1 MLTELTAAEHDR
13 NSKRDYR
20 NRRPNLHS
28 LLRSMCLV
36 LKVRSLSLGFL
47 GFDTMSDLSE
57 LEYLETQ
64 SGENPVGTVIWMHGL
79 GADATDFEPIVPL
92 LQLEQPLRFVFPNA
106 PVRPITINGGAEM
119 RGWYDIDPGAPLKG
133 TEDIQASAD
142 AIAALVEQEVANG
155 VPTEK
160 ITLAGFSQGGVIAL
174 QLGLSYREK
183 LCGIMALSTYVHD
196 HEHVAE
202 RADFANVDTSIF
214 MAHGLSD
221 PMIPITR
228 AITSREALI
237 NLSYPIEWHEYAM
250 GHQVCPQEIADI
262 AAWLNQIYR

>member
-1 MLTELTAAEHDR
+1 M
-13 NSKRDYR
+13 
-20 NRRPNLHS
+20 
-28 LLRSMCLV
+28 
-36 LKVRSLSLGFL
+36 
-47 GFDTMSDLSE
+47 SE
-57 LEYLETQ
+57 LAEIEVLEAE
-64 SGENPVGTVIWMHGL
+64 SGPNPVGTVIWLHGL
-79 GADATDFEPIVPL
+79 GADASDFEPIVPIMEL
-92 LQLEQPLRFVFPNA
+92 DQSLRFVFPNA

-133 TEDIQASAD
+133 TEDIDASAA
-142 AIAALVEQEVANG
+142 AIAQLIDREVENG
-155 VPTEK
+155 VPYEK

-174 QLGLSYREK
+174 QLGLSYRQK

-196 HEHVAE
+196 HEHAAE

-228 AITSREALI
+228 AITSREALL
-237 NLSYPIEWHEYAM
+237 NLSFPVQWQEYAM

-262 AAWLNQIYR
+262 ATWLNEIYR